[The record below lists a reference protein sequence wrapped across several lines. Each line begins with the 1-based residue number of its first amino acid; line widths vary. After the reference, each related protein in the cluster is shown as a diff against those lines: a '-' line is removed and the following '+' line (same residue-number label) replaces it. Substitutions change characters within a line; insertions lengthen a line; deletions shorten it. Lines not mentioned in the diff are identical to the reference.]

1 MSADFSPLDTTQR
14 QKVLGI
20 IQNLSDAGLSEADIQ
35 RYFQNASSL
44 GQQNLQQGFNAA
56 ALSLGQQFTP
66 QFQAAQAR
74 LGANPLLADSGYANQ
89 LNSQLQSDLYSRLA
103 GNYGQQASDMA
114 NRNLG
119 FLQDL
124 YGRRIAG
131 RQALIGAGYQTM
143 TGLPRRKRWQDQALG
158 ALGQIGGAAAGAAIG
173 GPPGAAI
180 GSSAGSAAGGGGYY
194 QQDGSGGYGLPY
206 QG

>member
-1 MSADFSPLDTTQR
+1 MSADFNPLDSTQR
-14 QKVLGI
+14 AKILGI
-20 IQNLSDAGLSEADIQ
+20 IDQLSNAGLSEGDIQ
-35 RYFQNASSL
+35 RYFQNASTL

-66 QFQAAQAR
+66 QFQRAQAR

-89 LNSQLQSDLYSRLA
+89 LNSQLQSDLYARLA

-143 TGLPRRKRWQDQALG
+143 TGLPRRKNTWQQIAG
-158 ALGQIGGAAAGAAIG
+158 AGAQIAGAAAGAFL
-173 GPPGAAI
+173 P
-180 GSSAGSAAGGGGYY
+180 GGGGGGAGGYNVGDTNY
-194 QQDGSGGYGLPY
+194 ADNQGGYGPY
-206 QG
+206 GY